1 MRRIAG
7 SITTQFIVITAGL
20 VLILATGLISIN
32 ALILKRDQIATA
44 HQHATTVS
52 TLVSSM
58 SYPYLLKLH
67 YQEMAW
73 IMERLTRTEDVRTIQ
88 VYDWRRARMIDT
100 SQIRLRGIEMPI
112 PASMVEA
119 YETGQTIVIEHRDAI
134 EVARPIIAGDRTIA
148 TVSVTVPVMTVT
160 EALTD
165 STTRNAGLVLVV
177 LALGLP
183 FAISMTQSVARPIRR
198 LSQTALKISRG
209 DLDVP
214 IETDGPIEVQHL
226 SRSFRQ
232 MVRRIRTNMDRIN
245 RLAFIDPVT
254 ELPNRSLFRHELDHA
269 IHTALRT
276 RSRGAVLFIDLDH
289 FKKINDTL
297 GHEVGDKL
305 LRAFAERVEVAAAQT
320 EFARRAA
327 SEGDVVAGPFLAR
340 LGGDEF
346 TMILPEIERPSDASE
361 LAKAI
366 MGSIDEPFQIS
377 GATVHVGASI
387 GIAVFPDDGD
397 DGSSI
402 LKSADLAMYHR
413 KGSGRGGYSFFSADL
428 DREAKNRLTIETE
441 LREAIAADQ
450 FEVHYQPKIDC
461 QSGEVA
467 GFEALLR
474 WRHPTRGMMAPG
486 LFVPVAEDTG
496 LIVEIGELVLRK
508 SCRQLAAWQK
518 AGLAFEI
525 AVNASAL
532 QLQRPDFADKVFAI
546 LADTG
551 ADPRGLEIEMT
562 ETVWMTDPGHVA
574 ELIAP
579 LRARGIRFAIDDFGT

>member
-1 MRRIAG
+1 
-7 SITTQFIVITAGL
+7 
-20 VLILATGLISIN
+20 
-32 ALILKRDQIATA
+32 
-44 HQHATTVS
+44 
-52 TLVSSM
+52 
-58 SYPYLLKLH
+58 
-67 YQEMAW
+67 
-73 IMERLTRTEDVRTIQ
+73 
-88 VYDWRRARMIDT
+88 
-100 SQIRLRGIEMPI
+100 
-112 PASMVEA
+112 
-119 YETGQTIVIEHRDAI
+119 
-134 EVARPIIAGDRTIA
+134 
-148 TVSVTVPVMTVT
+148 
-160 EALTD
+160 
-165 STTRNAGLVLVV
+165 
-177 LALGLP
+177 
-183 FAISMTQSVARPIRR
+183 
-198 LSQTALKISRG
+198 
-209 DLDVP
+209 
-214 IETDGPIEVQHL
+214 
-226 SRSFRQ
+226 
-232 MVRRIRTNMDRIN
+232 MDRIN

-551 ADPRGLEIEMT
+551 ADPRGRGSGVSVKCRPST
-562 ETVWMTDPGHVA
+562 
-574 ELIAP
+574 
-579 LRARGIRFAIDDFGT
+579 ARISSAISAVPRSHRCSASSGICSITRR